1 MSVRVPFVDLRAQ
14 YRAIQAEIHA
24 AIGRVLEEAAFIKGK
39 YVEAFEHAYAR
50 AYGVPHC
57 IGVGNGTD
65 ALFIALR
72 ALGIGPGDEVLVPA
86 LTWISTAETVSLT
99 GARPVFV
106 DIEPDYYTLDPEHA
120 AARITER
127 TRAIIPVHLYGQP
140 AAMDAILELAQR
152 HGLAVIEDCAQAHF
166 ACYRG
171 RLVGTF
177 GSVGTFSFYP
187 AKNLGAYGDAGALIT
202 ADDAIAT
209 FARKFAN
216 HGSLT
221 KHEHEL
227 EGINSRLDGLQAAI
241 LQVKLRYIHQW
252 TARRAELARR
262 YAELLADLDE
272 LVLPRIRP
280 HCSHVFHLYVVR
292 TPWRDELQRFL
303 ADRGIQT
310 QIHYP
315 RALPFVPVYQHFGH
329 RPEDFPVA
337 WRFQHELLSLP
348 LYPELTEE
356 QLQYVCQSIRDFFA
370 HQCRQFLRP

>member
-1 MSVRVPFVDLRAQ
+1 VCSSDL
-14 YRAIQAEIHA
+14 
-24 AIGRVLEEAAFIKGK
+24 
-39 YVEAFEHAYAR
+39 
-50 AYGVPHC
+50 
-57 IGVGNGTD
+57 
-65 ALFIALR
+65 
-72 ALGIGPGDEVLVPA
+72 
-86 LTWISTAETVSLT
+86 
-99 GARPVFV
+99 
-106 DIEPDYYTLDPEHA
+106 LDPEHA